1 MYFCVNMSL
10 HFNNNDE
17 RNTQKYFVEAKQH
30 QIIHA
35 NARKSLRCHRSSRGN
50 QSPKADAQ
58 ADQIEILENSC
69 LNFNNVAC
77 CTFVVEIST
86 CRKLIAWKLYNEP
99 FACKLSN
106 YIRVFVC
113 IQCSCSIVKINYL
126 KYLIN
131 WKLPTT
137 IRRSEMICLL
147 RCAYQKWKKK
157 KHFHLAF
164 TTRIFHFVNL
174 LFKTKFLWVWARVY
188 AMHQLQFNRVIRNN
202 FRWQNK

>member
-1 MYFCVNMSL
+1 MYLCVNMSL

-50 QSPKADAQ
+50 RSPKADAQ

-77 CTFVVEIST
+77 CTIVVEIST

-113 IQCSCSIVKINYL
+113 IQCSCS
-126 KYLIN
+126 
-131 WKLPTT
+131 
-137 IRRSEMICLL
+137 
-147 RCAYQKWKKK
+147 
-157 KHFHLAF
+157 
-164 TTRIFHFVNL
+164 
-174 LFKTKFLWVWARVY
+174 
-188 AMHQLQFNRVIRNN
+188 
-202 FRWQNK
+202 